1 MNDIVLSEGAAHA
14 MTIIQ
19 NAAAKQAVP
28 KAPVAP
34 KVKADYVQEVID
46 GSIKSYGALT
56 GNAADDK
63 ALVYWLVKEYRK
75 PL

>member
-1 MNDIVLSEGAAHA
+1 M
-14 MTIIQ
+14 
-19 NAAAKQAVP
+19 P